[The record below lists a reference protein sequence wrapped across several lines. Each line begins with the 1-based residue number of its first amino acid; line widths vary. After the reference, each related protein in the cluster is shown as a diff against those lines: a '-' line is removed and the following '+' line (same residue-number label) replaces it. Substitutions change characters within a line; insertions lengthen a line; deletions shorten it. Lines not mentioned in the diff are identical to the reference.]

1 MKLKLAGQHFT
12 WSFLLA
18 DVSTKSFWNTLNIQS
33 LFYICQT
40 EPILFNIA
48 LNFEN
53 FVDQLT
59 GTKENIRDSYIFL
72 NSFIMYGGE
81 NVQRDQ
87 RRNIGSI
94 LFSHVIKE
102 DGSANSHEVFRQK
115 SLVNITVDKY
125 DTLRRVCLENL
136 AKLEIWIE
144 NLSQEK
150 NRQI

>member
-18 DVSTKSFWNTLNIQS
+18 DVSTKSFGNTLNIRS
-33 LFYICQT
+33 LLYSRQT

-53 FVDQLT
+53 FMGQLT

-72 NSFIMYGGE
+72 NSVITYGGE
-81 NVQRDQ
+81 NVQRIGINFLGAEAFRDQ

-115 SLVNITVDKY
+115 L
-125 DTLRRVCLENL
+125 L
-136 AKLEIWIE
+136 
-144 NLSQEK
+144 
-150 NRQI
+150 